1 MGPQHQGLELQILL
15 LLQKLDEPTAYQQ
28 LQVVVQQQ
36 AGQLQAVVQ
45 QHGAT
50 ALRAFGAVARGEDA
64 PGTEID
70 LLVDHP
76 DGAFDPTP
84 LREALE
90 GLIGV
95 RVDLV
100 ALPPVAGPV
109 REQLLARSMP
119 L

>member
-1 MGPQHQGLELQILL
+1 MAGYDDREGFIWMDGKLVEWRGANVHILTHALHYASAVFEGELES
-15 LLQKLDEPTAYQQ
+15 
-28 LQVVVQQQ
+28 
-36 AGQLQAVVQ
+36 G
-45 QHGAT
+45 
-50 ALRAFGAVARGEDA
+50 
-64 PGTEID
+64 
-70 LLVDHP
+70 
-76 DGAFDPTP
+76 TP